1 MDGPNSGR
9 TLGLLPRGDVKRML
23 DRGFTNDNIAARQRG
38 FEPLPHRR
46 NGPDGIQ
53 GLFCLWTVPIAAEP
67 SASSPEG
74 MSSECL
80 TGGLRMTISPRDSAS
95 SSPFRTAEM
104 VLMKFRAFFVVS
116 RSRIVSF
123 TRSEV
128 ILARDGK
135 ELPIGKTYLDN
146 VLRAMNEGGS

>member
-1 MDGPNSGR
+1 MDGPDGGR
-9 TLGLLPRGDVKRML
+9 PLDLLPRGDVKRML
-23 DRGFTNDNIAARQRG
+23 DRGFTNDNIAARQRE

-46 NGPDGIQ
+46 NGPDENQ
-53 GLFCLWTVPIAAEP
+53 GLFCLWTVPMAVDP
-67 SASSPEG
+67 STSSPEG

-95 SSPFRTAEM
+95 SSPFRTAETA
-104 VLMKFRAFFVVS
+104 LMKFRAFFVVS